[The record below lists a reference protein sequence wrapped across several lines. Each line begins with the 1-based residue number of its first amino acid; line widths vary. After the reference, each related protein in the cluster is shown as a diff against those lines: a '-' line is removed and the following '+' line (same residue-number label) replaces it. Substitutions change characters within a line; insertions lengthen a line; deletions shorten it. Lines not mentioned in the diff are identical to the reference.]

1 MGKATVGAPRQ
12 APPFQLGLA
21 VFVLSDV
28 VGAVVSGRCGLYTA
42 HPRCP
47 PWAGPLSTAS
57 WLPRLGLRGGEH
69 SPGRS
74 PANLPPRFAAFPR
87 LPAEAQAAPC
97 WTRTGEAGPGLPG
110 AAVLRA
116 GARRGRRAAHPAR
129 TQRPGVGA
137 ALGAFL
143 FVPHSGDHQGLAAG
157 ASVTVSRDARM
168 WLQVQSALA
177 SPRIEREAGGSG

>member
-57 WLPRLGLRGGEH
+57 WLPEAGA
-69 SPGRS
+69 PGRG
-74 PANLPPRFAAFPR
+74 AQPR
-87 LPAEAQAAPC
+87 EEPC
-97 WTRTGEAGPGLPG
+97 
-110 AAVLRA
+110 
-116 GARRGRRAAHPAR
+116 
-129 TQRPGVGA
+129 
-137 ALGAFL
+137 
-143 FVPHSGDHQGLAAG
+143 
-157 ASVTVSRDARM
+157 
-168 WLQVQSALA
+168 
-177 SPRIEREAGGSG
+177 